1 MKWIASLLIVCFFS
15 CNQMD
20 RNCEDFRTGT
30 FSFETLQDGQLITTT
45 FTRNDTL
52 EIALVNGRPD
62 SSDVRWINA
71 CEYIVSKR
79 NPKNRAEK
87 QAVHMKVLYTEQ
99 DSYTFEYSLV
109 GKPRKEKGAVTKVSD
124 RISLE

>member
-1 MKWIASLLIVCFFS
+1 MRWIPFLLITLLFS
-15 CNQMD
+15 CTPLKRD
-20 RNCEDFRTGT
+20 CKAFKTGT

-52 EIALVNGRPD
+52 EVAMVNGRPD
-62 SSDVRWINA
+62 SSDVRWIND

-87 QAVHMKVLYTEQ
+87 QAVHMKVLYTEAN
-99 DSYTFEYSLV
+99 SYTFEYSLV
-109 GKPRKEKGAVTKVSD
+109 GKPRKEKGSVSKLKD
-124 RISLE
+124 